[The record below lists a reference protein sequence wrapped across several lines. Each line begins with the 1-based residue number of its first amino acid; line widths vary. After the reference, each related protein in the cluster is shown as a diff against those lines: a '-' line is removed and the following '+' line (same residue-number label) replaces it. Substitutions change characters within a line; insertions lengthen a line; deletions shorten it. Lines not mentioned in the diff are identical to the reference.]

1 MVPAALGIQ
10 VGNNL
15 AMRADIDQRPASD
28 FKVPVAFFWLVFL
41 AAASLRVTLT
51 SLGSI
56 MEEIT
61 RDLHLSSGIASLLLT
76 IPVICM
82 GVCALLAK
90 PLSDRFGLE
99 RTITLSLFAIAISTF
114 FRTHFDSKMLLFLSS
129 FVMGT
134 GIAIAGPLVSGYV
147 KRHFKTK
154 SGTGMMLY
162 TLGVSVSGVLGTL
175 SSWIFTRYFGWS
187 WPTALEFWAIPILL
201 ISALWSAFYLFKKRL
216 NLPKQEAAV
225 NLPWGNPKAWLLI
238 ACFGLQSGL
247 FYTLVAW
254 LLPFLLEKGVPEV
267 HANILLNISIFNGI
281 LGGIVIPFM
290 LARFGLKFTIYFASF
305 VVIGLLLLLLGL
317 GSQLPLLYVTIF
329 FLGIFASSGLFAI
342 VMSLPFYEVS
352 SGNAIASWT
361 AMMLFGGYILS
372 AIIPTFFGFLHDFT
386 QSYHSVF
393 IGLLVSALMMLF
405 CFYLFLNMKRDNR
418 VEVH

>member
-1 MVPAALGIQ
+1 MREEKRVE
-10 VGNNL
+10 GNEEKG
-15 AMRADIDQRPASD
+15 A
-28 FKVPVAFFWLVFL
+28 FKVPLVFFWLVFL

-56 MEEIT
+56 MEEIS
-61 RDLHLSSGIASLLLT
+61 RDLALSSGVASLLLT

-90 PLSDRFGLE
+90 PLSDRIGLE

-114 FRTHFDSKMLLFLSS
+114 FRTHFDSRFLLFLSS

-147 KRHFKTK
+147 KRHFKSR

-162 TLGVSVSGVLGTL
+162 TLGVSASGVLGTL
-175 SSWIFTRYFGWS
+175 SSWIFTRYLGWS
-187 WPTALEFWAIPILL
+187 WPSALEFWAIPILL
-201 ISALWSAFYLFKKRL
+201 ISVFWAFFYLFKQRAH
-216 NLPKQEAAV
+216 LPVQEAAV
-225 NLPWGNPKAWLLI
+225 NLPWGNIKAWLLI

-267 HANILLNISIFNGI
+267 HANILLNISIFNGV
-281 LGGIVIPFM
+281 LGGVVIPLL
-290 LARFGLKFTIYFASF
+290 LARFGVKFTIYLSSYL
-305 VVIGLLLLLLGL
+305 VIALLALLLFAGN
-317 GSQLPLLYVTIF
+317 QLPLLYITIF

-372 AIIPTFFGFLHDFT
+372 AIIPTFFGFLHDLT
-386 QSYHSVF
+386 GAYETVF
-393 IGLLVSALMMLF
+393 YGLLVSALVMLF

-418 VEVH
+418 VSAE